1 MKTLILPTR
10 KCNDVINI
18 SDVSD
23 HNFILVYNN
32 DEIIGVCL
40 YDININEWYLQ
51 TEASNDNIGKCYDC
65 LYELIYE
72 LQEEYNNL
80 KILVK

>member
-10 KCNDVINI
+10 KSNDVINI

-40 YDININEWYLQ
+40 YDINIDEWYLQ
-51 TEASNDNIGKCYDC
+51 TEASNDNIRKCYDC

>member
-1 MKTLILPTR
+1 MKTLILPT
-10 KCNDVINI
+10 KKSKDIINI

-23 HNFILVYNN
+23 HDFILVYNN

-40 YDININEWYLQ
+40 HDVYTDEWYLQ
-51 TEASNDNIGKCYDC
+51 TEASNDNICKSSNS

-72 LQEEYNNL
+72 LQIEYNNL